1 MATQTQIETL
11 MEALRKAPPSEHFQ
25 KIDRSTMGIRAI
37 LKYLSEGNEQAT
49 AGEISRALG
58 VSTARVA
65 VLLKKMAGRG
75 LLEKQSDP
83 TDGRVVVV
91 RLSQQGREEA
101 EQLRSELQAQL
112 GALIDAIGME
122 RLLEFAAISH
132 EICSVMKQQGQT
144 EEQG

>member
-37 LKYLSEGNEQAT
+37 LKYLSEGNGQAT
-49 AGEISRALG
+49 AGEISRALR

-65 VLLKKMAGRG
+65 VLLKKMESRG

-83 TDGRVVVV
+83 TDGRLVVA
-91 RLSQQGREEA
+91 RLSQQGTDTA
-101 EQLRSELQAQL
+101 EQLRRERDTQL
-112 GALIDAIGME
+112 GMLIDAIGME
-122 RLLEFAAISH
+122 RLLEFAAISC
-132 EICSVMKQQGQT
+132 EICSVMEKQGKT
-144 EEQG
+144 EE